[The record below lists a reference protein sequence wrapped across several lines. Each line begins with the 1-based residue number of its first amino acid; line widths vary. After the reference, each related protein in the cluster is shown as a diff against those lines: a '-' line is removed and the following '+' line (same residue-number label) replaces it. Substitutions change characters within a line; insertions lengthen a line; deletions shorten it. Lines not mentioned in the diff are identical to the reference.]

1 MSSTKCPNC
10 GKKLTRD
17 FCMYCG
23 YMTSGIF
30 IDVKKPKKIRDIE
43 VYLDNRY
50 DKMNRNKN
58 SFVPFFLG
66 PLYFFYNKFLLFGLL
81 AMLFDFLFC
90 KVMFFLFYETF
101 FNLLFSLLILR
112 MIYATVANMI
122 CLWLFNIKI
131 KLMKKIYKDK
141 YLDYLRKSSK
151 DTTSFL
157 FIILGLV
164 FVATIFVLY
173 IESKNKTI

>member
-17 FCMYCG
+17 FCMHCG

-30 IDVKKPKKIRDIE
+30 IDVKKPKKITDIE

-66 PLYFFYNKFLLFGLL
+66 PLYFCYNKFLLAGLL

-90 KVMFFLFYETF
+90 TTIKDFGKSYD
-101 FNLLFSLLILR
+101 
-112 MIYATVANMI
+112 TV
-122 CLWLFNIKI
+122 
-131 KLMKKIYKDK
+131 
-141 YLDYLRKSSK
+141 
-151 DTTSFL
+151 TTSPDFSD
-157 FIILGLV
+157 FFKYSLV
-164 FVATIFVLY
+164 FFETVEVSISKIPIISFVLTTL
-173 IESKNKTI
+173 SPPK